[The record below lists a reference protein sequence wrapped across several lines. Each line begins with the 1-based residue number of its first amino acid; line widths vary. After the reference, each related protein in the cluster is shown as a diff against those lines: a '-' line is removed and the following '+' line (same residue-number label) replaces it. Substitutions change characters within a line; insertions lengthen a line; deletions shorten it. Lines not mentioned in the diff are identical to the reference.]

1 MSPTIR
7 TVLVPDLN
15 NDLWHVL
22 NELEELLLTYA
33 VRENTDQV
41 EPGELPA
48 PLTERRRAGGTAT
61 TSDRPRAHAG
71 RARHQEAGTTGR
83 LLAPDGRYE
92 FAPLRLVDVDQAGVQ
107 VLSAAAR
114 ALGARTRTSS
124 CACAWRTAA

>member
-41 EPGELPA
+41 EPGEYPPRSPSGAALEALRRLQTALAPTRGERAIKRPA
-48 PLTERRRAGGTAT
+48 PPAACSPRTAATSSRRCAWS
-61 TSDRPRAHAG
+61 TSTRPAFRSCPPRPG
-71 RARHQEAGTTGR
+71 CS
-83 LLAPDGRYE
+83 AP
-92 FAPLRLVDVDQAGVQ
+92 
-107 VLSAAAR
+107 
-114 ALGARTRTSS
+114 RTRTSS
-124 CACAWRTAA
+124 CVMAWRTAA